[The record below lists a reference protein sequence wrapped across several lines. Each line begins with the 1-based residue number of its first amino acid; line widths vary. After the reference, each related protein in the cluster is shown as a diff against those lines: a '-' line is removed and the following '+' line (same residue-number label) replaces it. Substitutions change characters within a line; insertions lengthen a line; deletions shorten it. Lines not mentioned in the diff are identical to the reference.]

1 MVGMGPGL
9 RREDD
14 EIDPVCWARGDT
26 RRLLPTGIFKQPYA
40 SIGQRA

>member
-14 EIDPVCWARGDT
+14 EIRYAGHGATPGGCYPPEFSNSRT
-26 RRLLPTGIFKQPYA
+26 RP
-40 SIGQRA
+40 